1 MRKIV
6 IGALLGALFGA
17 TAAVVLPAIAAPS
30 LTHHINALTCT
41 PISNTALSTSSETV
55 LAANANRKKVC
66 IVNNDA
72 TIAIYV
78 KFGATAATTDTRIAA
93 GGSICESPESGHVY
107 TGVIDAI
114 AASGTPAISGF
125 ECE

>member
-1 MRKIV
+1 MRDYIV
-6 IGALLGALFGA
+6 GAILGAIV
-17 TAAVVLPAIAAPS
+17 AVVVPALAAPS
-30 LTHHINALTCT
+30 ITHAINSVTCT
-41 PISNTALSTSSETV
+41 PISNVALSTSSETV
-55 LAANANRKKVC
+55 LAANANRKKAC

-72 TIAIYV
+72 SIAIHV
-78 KFGATAATTDTRIAA
+78 KFGATAANTDTKI
-93 GGSICESPESGHVY
+93 GPGLTICEGAESGHMY